1 MFRSVEP
8 VEMLKERLTRA
19 VSGRC
24 EVQHRFE
31 VPIVRMGVIPGFE
44 TAVVSFASDVPFLDR
59 WGKPFLVGPGS
70 ILDAH
75 TDHERLSK
83 QELLAGADLYV
94 RLARRLLAG
103 EGPS

>member
-1 MFRSVEP
+1 ME
-8 VEMLKERLTRA
+8 
-19 VSGRC
+19 
-24 EVQHRFE
+24 
-31 VPIVRMGVIPGFE
+31 GFE
-44 TAVVSFASDVPFLDR
+44 TTVVSFASDVPFLDR

-83 QELLAGADLYV
+83 RELLAGADLYV

-103 EGPS
+103 EAPS